1 MLQGISSYDPQNIGT
16 GVMTAKNTLGKDE
29 FLKLF
34 VKQLQNQDPTKPMD
48 SSQLTAQLAQFSS
61 LEQLNNISVQMKDLL
76 TYQNSL
82 QNTMTTGFI
91 GKQVK
96 LAGDSVK
103 LINGNA
109 GINYSLSGDAAKVRV
124 SIYDSAG
131 NLVREGEAGPQ
142 KAGFNLYAW
151 DGKDAAGNTLPD
163 GQYKF
168 KVESLDASGKAVDT
182 TTMTYGTVTGI
193 TFENNTTYLV
203 LDETKKIQLSDVKE
217 IKGGV

>member
-1 MLQGISSYDPQNIGT
+1 MLQGINNYTPQNT
-16 GVMTAKNTLGKDE
+16 GAAPASAKNTLGKDD

-34 VKQLQNQDPTKPMD
+34 VTQMQNQDPTKPMD

-61 LEQLNNISVQMKDLL
+61 LEQLNNISTQMKDLL

-96 LAGDSVK
+96 ISGDSVK

-109 GINYSLSGDAAKVRV
+109 GINYSLSADAAKVKV

-131 NLVREGEAGPQ
+131 NLVREAGIGQQ
-142 KAGFNLYAW
+142 KAGSNIYAW
-151 DGKDAAGNTLPD
+151 DGKGNSGNTLPD

-168 KVESLDASGKAVDT
+168 KVESLDASGNAVTT
-182 TTMTYGTVTGI
+182 TTMTYGNVTGI

-203 LDETKKIQLSDVKE
+203 IDGSNRIQLSDVKE